1 MFDSVYDL
9 DVIFYMRV
17 GGASVRA
24 PSCREQTLLLFIT
37 LLSHNHNLLFILGRF
52 I

>member
-17 GGASVRA
+17 DGASVCA
-24 PSCREQTLLLFIT
+24 PSCREQTLSLFIT
-37 LLSHNHNLLFILGRF
+37 LLSPNHSLLFILG
-52 I
+52 

>member
-17 GGASVRA
+17 DGASVRA
-24 PSCREQTLLLFIT
+24 PSCREQTLSLFIT
-37 LLSHNHNLLFILGRF
+37 LSPNHNLLFILG
-52 I
+52 